1 MLSSPIGRGRFF
13 LYSVVLSITEIM
25 AVILCIASTI
35 GIEGLAKSPPGP
47 GREGLVLALLVALI
61 PITLMRTNVAW
72 RRGQDAQLSRW
83 LILPYIA
90 FSLCYV
96 VLQALVV
103 LTYDFD
109 KGTGGDGLGL
119 LGLTLMGTW
128 CAIWLAK
135 SKDGS
140 FDPDTFLA
148 KEGIVIPSQNGRAA
162 WGNEKAGRFAD
173 GGFADEWATGAA
185 RSGAFRSN
193 VADPTGRPV
202 TFGKRRPS

>member
-13 LYSVVLSITEIM
+13 LYSLVLSIAEIM

-35 GIEGLAKSPPGP
+35 GIEALAKSPPGP
-47 GREGLVLALLVALI
+47 GRESLFLALLVSLL
-61 PITLMRTNVAW
+61 PITLMRANVTW

-83 LILPYIA
+83 LILPYII

-96 VLQALVV
+96 ILQALVV

-109 KGTGGDGLGL
+109 KGTGGDELGL

-128 CAIWLAK
+128 CAIWLAE

-148 KEGIVIPSQNGRAA
+148 KEGIIIPPQNGRAV
-162 WGNEKAGRFAD
+162 WGTKKPAGSPTAD
-173 GGFADEWATGAA
+173 LRTHGRRKPPVAE
-185 RSGAFRSN
+185 RSGQALPNRQG
-193 VADPTGRPV
+193 AR
-202 TFGKRRPS
+202 